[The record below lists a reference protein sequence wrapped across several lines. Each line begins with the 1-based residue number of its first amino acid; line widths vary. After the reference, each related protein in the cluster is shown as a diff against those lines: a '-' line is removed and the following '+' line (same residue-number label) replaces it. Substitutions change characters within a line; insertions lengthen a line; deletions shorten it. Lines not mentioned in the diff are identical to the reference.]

1 MEPTQTAVVT
11 IILLLAVAALILF
24 AVYRSRRTAALRER
38 FGEAEYERTL
48 EERGART
55 KAEANLTAREKRVS
69 KLELRPLDAG
79 ERTRFTDEWVAAK
92 GRFVDDPT
100 SAIVDADGVIGATM
114 AARGFPV
121 DDFDARYET
130 LTVDHSEVARHYRAG
145 HEIARKHER
154 GEATTEELR
163 QAMIHY
169 EALFDE
175 LLAADHIPDTDV
187 SNENTRTGR
196 VAGAPVPREKIVTPV
211 A

>member
-1 MEPTQTAVVT
+1 MEPTQTAVVA

-24 AVYRSRRTAALRER
+24 AVYRSRRTAALRDR

-55 KAEANLTAREKRVS
+55 KAEADLTAREKRVS
-69 KLELRPLDAG
+69 ELELRPLDAG

-100 SAIVDADGVIGATM
+100 VAIRDADAVIGAAM
-114 AARGFPV
+114 AARGYPV

-145 HEIARKHER
+145 HDIARKHER

-163 QAMIHY
+163 QAMIRY
-169 EALFDE
+169 EALFEE
-175 LLAADHIPDTDV
+175 LLTADHIPDTDV
-187 SNENTRTGR
+187 SAALPRAKPI
-196 VAGAPVPREKIVTPV
+196 VGAPVPREKIVTPV